1 MKRTRIVSLAA
12 LLLALCGAMAFAA
25 DATTVIFYMWDDPA
39 NAPIIDAFN
48 KAQKEVFVDA
58 KLIPSNEYEAKISTL
73 LAGGAEMDG
82 YMQKRST
89 DYFAHYANGYIL
101 PLTDLC
107 KKYKF
112 DLKPIAGYMSAI
124 SIGKDVVAIPFRG
137 TSHFTY
143 YNKILFKKAGV
154 PTPETYVKKGQ
165 WTWPKFIEV
174 ARQIKAKVP
183 DVYGGFLHTWGS
195 SNSMPALQNG
205 VQFITADGKVEINQS
220 VINCFKYRKELE
232 KEELIMPLTESK
244 ITKTHYSKPFYA
256 GQAAMLIIGEWFPG
270 FMLKG
275 RDEKLLQGYTW
286 NDWSLTRMPCDE
298 KEYRTFGNPTFSHV
312 NANAKNKEPMFK
324 FIAWMGGPEGAKIV
338 AKAGLMPAYTTN
350 DVKKIFAD
358 NLPDKNALNYFFE
371 PRKVNTQFYNK
382 YGSKVEAEMAAMM
395 EEYLSADMSDQDLQ
409 AMLEQRLQKVAEQVQ

>member
-1 MKRTRIVSLAA
+1 MKNSRIALFAT

-25 DATTVIFYMWDDPA
+25 DAVTVIFYTWDDPA
-39 NAPIIDAFN
+39 NMPIIDTFN
-48 KAQKEVFVDA
+48 KSQKEVFVDA
-58 KLIPSNEYEAKISTL
+58 KVISSNEYEAKISTL

-82 YMQKRST
+82 YMQKRTT

-101 PLTDLC
+101 PLNDLC

-112 DLKPIAGYMSAI
+112 DLKAI
-124 SIGKDVVAIPFRG
+124 SAYIPAISVGNEVVGIPFRG
-137 TSHFTY
+137 SSHYTY
-143 YNKILFKKAGV
+143 YNKVLFKKAGV

-195 SNSMPALQNG
+195 SNVMPALQNG
-205 VQFITADGKVEINQS
+205 VQFVTADGKVQINQS
-220 VINCFKYRKELE
+220 LINSFKYRKQME
-232 KEELIMPLTESK
+232 KEGLIMPLTESK

-256 GQAAMLIIGEWFPG
+256 GQAAMLVMGEWFPG

-275 RDEKLLQGYTW
+275 RDQKLLEGYTW

-298 KEYRTFGNPTFSHV
+298 KQYTTFGNPVFNHV

-324 FIAWMGGPEGAKIV
+324 FIAWMGGPEGAMII
-338 AKAGLMPAYTTN
+338 AKAGLMPANITAN
-350 DVKKIFAD
+350 VKKVFAE
-358 NLPDKNALNYFFE
+358 NLPDKNALSYYTE
-371 PRKVNTQFYNK
+371 PRRINTQFYNK
-382 YGSKVEAEMAAMM
+382 YGSKVEAEMIAIM
-395 EEYLSADMSDQDLQ
+395 EEYLAADMSDQELQ
-409 AMLEQRLQKVAEQVQ
+409 TTLEQRLQKIAEQVQ